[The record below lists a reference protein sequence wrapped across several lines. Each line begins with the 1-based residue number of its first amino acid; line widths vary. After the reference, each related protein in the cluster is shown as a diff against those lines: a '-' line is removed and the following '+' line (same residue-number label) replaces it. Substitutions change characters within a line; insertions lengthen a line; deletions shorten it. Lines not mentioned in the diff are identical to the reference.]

1 MLAIGVDVGGSKA
14 SVGIVDTADG
24 RIVGRLD
31 IATPPVEETGDAFL
45 AVVAEAARELAAR
58 HSGASVPAG
67 IGICELVDIGGEI
80 LSGHRVRW
88 ETSDVRSAFAFAAD
102 VAIEADVRA
111 AAIAEAEFGAGAG
124 LRHWIYANAG
134 TGIATVLMDGRAP
147 YLGAHGRGVA
157 MGMSLAELRPSG
169 QVSPTIEDIA
179 GGAGMLLRA
188 REAGLTVARIADL
201 IDRANAGHELE
212 RAILT
217 EGGHVFGRALAL
229 LANSL
234 DPEAVVIGGGI
245 AAAGPDY
252 VTACCKAFDSSVWY
266 ARDGIPALVP
276 ARFGSESGLIG
287 AALVG
292 CGGRGSV

>member
-14 SVGIVDTADG
+14 SVGVVDTADG
-24 RIVGRLD
+24 RVVERLEV
-31 IATPPVEETGDAFL
+31 ATPPVEETGDAFL
-45 AVVAEAARELAAR
+45 NEVADAARGLAAR
-58 HSGASVPAG
+58 HGGSPIPVG

-88 ETSDVRSAFAFAAD
+88 ETSDVCRAFAFAKS

-111 AAIAEAEFGAGAG
+111 AATAEAEFGAGAG

-134 TGIATVLMDGRAP
+134 TGIATVLMDGRTP

-169 QVSPTIEDIA
+169 QVSPTVEDIA
-179 GGAGMLLRA
+179 GGAGMLVRA
-188 REAGLTVARIADL
+188 RKAGLTVARIAEL
-201 IDRANAGHELE
+201 IDRANAHHETE
-212 RAILT
+212 RAILA

-229 LANSL
+229 LVNSL
-234 DPEAVVIGGGI
+234 DPEAVVVGGGI
-245 AAAGPDY
+245 AAAGAGY
-252 VTACCKAFDSSVWY
+252 VAACREAFDSSVWY
-266 ARDGIPALVP
+266 ARDGVPALLP

-287 AALVG
+287 AALMGV
-292 CGGRGSV
+292 RLDRR

>member
-1 MLAIGVDVGGSKA
+1 M
-14 SVGIVDTADG
+14 
-24 RIVGRLD
+24 
-31 IATPPVEETGDAFL
+31 
-45 AVVAEAARELAAR
+45 
-58 HSGASVPAG
+58 PAG

-80 LSGHRVRW
+80 LSAHRVRW
-88 ETSDVRSAFAFAAD
+88 GTADVRRAFAFAKS

-134 TGIATVLMDGRAP
+134 TGIATVLMDGRTP

-169 QVSPTIEDIA
+169 QVSPTVEDIA

-188 REAGLTVARIADL
+188 REAGLAVARIADL
-201 IDRANAGHELE
+201 IDRANAGHEPE
-212 RAILT
+212 RNILT

-245 AAAGPDY
+245 AAASTGY
-252 VTACCKAFDSSVWY
+252 VAACREAFDNSVWY
-266 ARDGIPALVP
+266 ARDGVPALLP

-287 AALVG
+287 AALMG
-292 CGGRGSV
+292 IRPQS

>member
-14 SVGIVDTADG
+14 WVGIVDTADG
-24 RIVGRLD
+24 RVVERVD

-45 AVVAEAARELAAR
+45 AVVAEAARGLAAG
-58 HSGASVPAG
+58 HGDAPMPAG
-67 IGICELVDIGGEI
+67 VGICELVDIGGEI
-80 LSGHRVRW
+80 LSAHRVRW
-88 ETSDVRSAFAFAAD
+88 EAPDVRRAFGFAAK

-134 TGIATVLMDGRAP
+134 TGIATVLMDGRTP

-157 MGMSLAELRPSG
+157 MGMSLADLRPSR
-169 QVSPTIEDIA
+169 QVSPMVEDIA
-179 GGAGMLLRA
+179 GGAGMLVRA
-188 REAGLTVARIADL
+188 REAGLTVARIAEL
-201 IDRANAGHELE
+201 IDRANAGHEPE
-212 RAILT
+212 RAILI

-245 AAAGPDY
+245 AAASASH
-252 VTACCKAFDSSVWY
+252 VEACREAFMSSVWY
-266 ARDGIPALVP
+266 ARDGVPALLP

-287 AALVG
+287 AALMG
-292 CGGRGSV
+292 MRPGG